1 MVRAVGVHHVARRVV
16 QHVAHDLVGVVGR
29 HVPSK
34 AQLLAQRVLLVA
46 DHGDLGDLCPA
57 VGEVGDAAIPHG

>member
-29 HVPSK
+29 HVSSK
-34 AQLLAQRVLLVA
+34 AEFLPQGMLLVT
-46 DHGDLGDLCPA
+46 DHGDFGDLCPA
-57 VGEVGDAAIPHG
+57 VRKVENAAIPHG